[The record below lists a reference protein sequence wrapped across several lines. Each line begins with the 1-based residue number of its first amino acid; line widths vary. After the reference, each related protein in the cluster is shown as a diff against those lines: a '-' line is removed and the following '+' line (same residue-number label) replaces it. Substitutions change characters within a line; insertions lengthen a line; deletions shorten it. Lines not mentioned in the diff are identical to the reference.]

1 MRDETY
7 ADGQNPWVRSRSQ
20 KAKHPPYS
28 RHSVSAHNEEVGDFS
43 LFQNDIY
50 SHTQQTGLKDYR
62 RDSFYLQYIQEVLAY
77 VQELAQLA

>member
-50 SHTQQTGLKDYR
+50 SQTGLEDYR
-62 RDSFYLQYIQEVLAY
+62 RASFIYSIYRRSMLAY